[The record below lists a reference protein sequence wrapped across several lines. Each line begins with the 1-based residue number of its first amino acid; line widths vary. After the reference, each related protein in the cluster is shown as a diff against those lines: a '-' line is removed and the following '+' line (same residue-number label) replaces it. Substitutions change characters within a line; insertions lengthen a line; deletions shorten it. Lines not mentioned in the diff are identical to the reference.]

1 MIKLWRAI
9 LKISKDFFLNCYF
22 RLIPGRKFIFRGFIL
37 RYFRHAYNRT
47 WENERTIEIPIIY
60 EFIKRNREKNI
71 LEIGN
76 VLSNYYLLPHY
87 DIVDKYEKTSR
98 IINKDI
104 VNFKPEKLYD
114 LIVSISTF
122 EHIGFDEI
130 EKSPEKILKAVRHII
145 NNCLSP
151 SGTFVMAVPL
161 GYNPIL
167 DNFIRRKELGFD
179 RYYYLKRISANNRW
193 IEIAEKDIFGAKF
206 GKPFPSGNV
215 EVICIFG
222 HSIF

>member
-9 LKISKDFFLNCYF
+9 PKISKDFFLNCYF
-22 RLIPGRKFIFRGFIL
+22 RLIPGHKFIFRGFIL

-76 VLSNYYLLPHY
+76 VLSNYYPSLRH
-87 DIVDKYEKTSR
+87 DIVDKYEKAPR
-98 IINKDI
+98 VINEDIINFRPAKS
-104 VNFKPEKLYD
+104 YD
-114 LIVSISTF
+114 VIVSISTF
-122 EHIGFDEI
+122 EHIGLDEA
-130 EKSPEKILKAVRHII
+130 EKLPEKILKSVRHVI

-151 SGTFVMAVPL
+151 NGTFVMVVPL